1 MFILRSIPYIAV
13 SEKQGTFSFC
23 LSCSTVHTSTPCTED
38 SKMKVR
44 TCFIVLLI
52 ISASLLFGS
61 YSPSQIPLDSPIYQE
76 IDLLY
81 RLHGIPLPSASRP
94 WNTNEAVQIL
104 NMLPQQSPY
113 QELKEQAWQRIQT
126 NQTEGFSSKVTPTL
140 ALEAYTHT
148 NSTDFKTFDDWIYS
162 YDERQPLVDLTVS
175 LQFSKSFLLET
186 SLQAGVG
193 GYTAKYK
200 DIEKNLETY
209 GIGAILNQG
218 SATLVTSAYL
228 YRRIFNTNIP
238 TADKTLEPDFPR
250 HSQLTYAGPWYAIS
264 LGRGPLSWGQGVSG
278 NLVIGSHISN
288 HTSLS
293 ASFFSQ
299 NTKVQ
304 LLYLFFPD
312 LSTSNAGSR
321 VFLGHRIE
329 FRPLGWARFSISE
342 NIMANADNLSP
353 QYLDPTYIYH
363 NIYNPDQVNSIA
375 SIEADI
381 ALAKGL
387 SLHGQFALD
396 QYQLSS
402 EGAEMANAMA
412 YLGGLTYAWSQD
424 KGYWTALAEVVSV
437 DPAMY
442 RREKVDFLVA
452 RDLMKHDDG
461 DPVII
466 DYLGYSYGSD
476 SQVLQTKL
484 SYYRPNLFSAEG
496 SVTIHRQGE
505 LTYDKPH
512 HKNPDTNTDSPNVN
526 GPSPSGDNITE
537 RLIVGLAGTC
547 YTDWKNLVLYAQA
560 NWIGRRIY
568 QRPTKTYA
576 AEASDLQLVMG
587 MKIRF

>member
-1 MFILRSIPYIAV
+1 
-13 SEKQGTFSFC
+13 
-23 LSCSTVHTSTPCTED
+23 
-38 SKMKVR
+38 MKVR
-44 TCFIVLLI
+44 TCFIVLLV

-193 GYTAKYK
+193 GYTERDETK
-200 DIEKNLETY
+200 DVPTY
-209 GIGAILNQG
+209 GIGAILNSG
-218 SATLVTSAYL
+218 SAKLVTSAYL

-250 HSQLTYAGPWYAIS
+250 HSQLTFAGPYYALS
-264 LGRGPLSWGQGVSG
+264 LGKGPVSWGQGVSG

-304 LLYLFFPD
+304 FLYLFFPD
-312 LSTSNAGSR
+312 LSESNAGNR
-321 VFLGHRIE
+321 IFLGHRIE
-329 FRPLGWARFSISE
+329 FRPLAWARFSISE

-363 NIYNPDQVNSIA
+363 NIFDADNVNSIA

-396 QYQLSS
+396 QYQLPN
-402 EGAEMANAMA
+402 EQAPTANATA
-412 YLGGLTYAWSQD
+412 HLAGISYSWGQTKGFWTVQAEYA
-424 KGYWTALAEVVSV
+424 SV

-484 SYYRPNLFSAEG
+484 SYYRPGLFSAEG

-512 HKNPDTNTDSPNVN
+512 HVDSITPDNSNNSEYPNVS
-526 GPSPSGDNITE
+526 GPSPSGDDITE

-547 YTDWKNLVLYAQA
+547 YTDWRSLVLYAQA

-568 QRPTKTYA
+568 HRPTKTYA
-576 AEASDLQLVMG
+576 DEASDLQLVMG

>member
-1 MFILRSIPYIAV
+1 MKIR
-13 SEKQGTFSFC
+13 
-23 LSCSTVHTSTPCTED
+23 TS
-38 SKMKVR
+38 
-44 TCFIVLLI
+44 FIVLLI

-162 YDERQPLVDLTVS
+162 YDERQPLFDLTVS
-175 LQFSKSFLLET
+175 LQFSKSFLFET

-193 GYTAKYK
+193 GYTEK
-200 DIEKNLETY
+200 DSETTVGAY
-209 GIGAILNQG
+209 GIGAILNLG
-218 SATLVTSAYL
+218 SAKLVTSAYL

-238 TADKTLEPDFPR
+238 TADKALEADFPR

-264 LGRGPLSWGQGVSG
+264 LGRGPLSWGQGSSG

-293 ASFFSQ
+293 ASFFSP

-321 VFLGHRIE
+321 IFLGHRIE

-342 NIMANADNLSP
+342 NIMANADHLSP

-363 NIYNPDQVNSIA
+363 NIFDADNVNAIA

-381 ALAKGL
+381 SLAKGL

-396 QYQLSS
+396 QLQLSS
-402 EGAEMANAMA
+402 EGADVADAVA
-412 YLGGLTYAWSQD
+412 YLAGVTYSWSQD

-452 RDLMKHDDG
+452 RDLMKHQAHLQ
-461 DPVII
+461 PMII

-484 SYYRPNLFSAEG
+484 SYYSPGLFSAEG

-505 LTYDKPH
+505 LTYDAPH
-512 HKNPDTNTDSPNVN
+512 HENPDSNTDSPNIS
-526 GPSPSGDNITE
+526 GPSPSGDSVTE
-537 RLIVGLAGTC
+537 RLIVGLKGTY
-547 YTDWKNLVLYAQA
+547 YTGWRNLVLYAQA

-568 QRPTKTYA
+568 HRPTKTYA
-576 AEASDLQLVMG
+576 DEASDLQLVMG

>member
-1 MFILRSIPYIAV
+1 
-13 SEKQGTFSFC
+13 
-23 LSCSTVHTSTPCTED
+23 
-38 SKMKVR
+38 
-44 TCFIVLLI
+44 
-52 ISASLLFGS
+52 
-61 YSPSQIPLDSPIYQE
+61 
-76 IDLLY
+76 
-81 RLHGIPLPSASRP
+81 
-94 WNTNEAVQIL
+94 
-104 NMLPQQSPY
+104 
-113 QELKEQAWQRIQT
+113 
-126 NQTEGFSSKVTPTL
+126 
-140 ALEAYTHT
+140 
-148 NSTDFKTFDDWIYS
+148 
-162 YDERQPLVDLTVS
+162 
-175 LQFSKSFLLET
+175 
-186 SLQAGVG
+186 
-193 GYTAKYK
+193 
-200 DIEKNLETY
+200 
-209 GIGAILNQG
+209 
-218 SATLVTSAYL
+218 
-228 YRRIFNTNIP
+228 
-238 TADKTLEPDFPR
+238 
-250 HSQLTYAGPWYAIS
+250 
-264 LGRGPLSWGQGVSG
+264 
-278 NLVIGSHISN
+278 LVIGDHISN

-312 LSTSNAGSR
+312 LSTPNAGSR

-329 FRPLGWARFSISE
+329 FRPLGWARFAISE

-396 QYQLSS
+396 QYQLFS
-402 EGAEMANAMA
+402 EGADIADALA
-412 YLGGLTYAWSQD
+412 YLAGVTYSWSQD

-496 SVTIHRQGE
+496 SVTIHRQGK
-505 LTYDKPH
+505 LTYVSAH
-512 HKNPDTNTDSPNVN
+512 NVNPDDADDVSNEKAPNIS
-526 GPSPSGDNITE
+526 GPSPSGDEITE

-547 YTDWKNLVLYAQA
+547 YTNWRNLVLYAQA

-568 QRPTKTYA
+568 HRPTKTYA

>member
-1 MFILRSIPYIAV
+1 
-13 SEKQGTFSFC
+13 
-23 LSCSTVHTSTPCTED
+23 
-38 SKMKVR
+38 MKVR
-44 TCFIVLLI
+44 TSFIALLLI
-52 ISASLLFGS
+52 SSSLLFSS
-61 YSPSQIPLDSPIYQE
+61 YSPSQIPLDSPLYQE

-81 RLHGIPLPSASRP
+81 RLHGMPLPSASRP

-104 NMLPQQSPY
+104 NNLPQQSTY
-113 QELKEQAWQRIQT
+113 NELKEQAWRRIET
-126 NQTEGFSSKVTPTL
+126 NQTDGFAYTVTPTI

-148 NSTDFKTFDDWIYS
+148 NSTDFKTFEDWIYS
-162 YDERQPLVDLTVS
+162 YDERQPLFDLTIS
-175 LQFSKSFLLET
+175 LQFSKSFLFET

-193 GYTAKYK
+193 GYTEK
-200 DIEKNLETY
+200 DIETDLETY
-209 GIGAILNQG
+209 GIGAILNSG
-218 SATLVTSAYL
+218 SAKLVTSAYL

-264 LGRGPLSWGQGVSG
+264 LGRGPLSWGQGSSG

-312 LSTSNAGSR
+312 LSTNNAGNR

-329 FRPLGWARFSISE
+329 FRPIAWARFSISE
-342 NIMANADNLSP
+342 NIMANADTLSP

-363 NIYNPDQVNSIA
+363 NIFDADNVNSIA

-396 QYQLSS
+396 QFQLSS
-402 EGAEMANAMA
+402 EKAKTANAIA
-412 YLGGLTYAWSQD
+412 YLGGLTYSWN
-424 KGYWTALAEVVSV
+424 KNTGYWTALAEFASI

-452 RDLMKHDDG
+452 RDLMKHQAHLQ
-461 DPVII
+461 PMII

-484 SYYRPNLFSAEG
+484 SYYRLGLFSAEG
-496 SVTIHRQGE
+496 SLTIHRQGE
-505 LTYDKPH
+505 LTYDAPH
-512 HKNPDTNTDSPNVN
+512 HVNPSDHATAPNEEN
-526 GPSPSGDNITE
+526 NDGPPNITFEGSPSGDNITE
-537 RLIVGLAGTC
+537 RLIIGLGGT
-547 YTDWKNLVLYAQA
+547 YSTNWRNLVLYAQLH
-560 NWIGRRIY
+560 WIGKRVY
-568 QRPTKTYA
+568 QRPVKTYTS
-576 AEASDLQLVMG
+576 EASDLQLVMG
-587 MKIRF
+587 MRIHF